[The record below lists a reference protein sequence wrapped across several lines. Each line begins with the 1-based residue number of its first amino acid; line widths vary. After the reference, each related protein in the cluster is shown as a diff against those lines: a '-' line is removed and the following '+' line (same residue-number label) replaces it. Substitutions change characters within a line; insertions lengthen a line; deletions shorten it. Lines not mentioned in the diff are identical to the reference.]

1 MKIVV
6 DTNVVFSAILNSE
19 SRIAL
24 ILISGKRHFSFY
36 SCEFLLEEL
45 NLHRDKLCK
54 LTKLPD
60 AELDEVIGM
69 VTKNITFI
77 NEAAI
82 PGPMYRTTER
92 LMKGND
98 LKDVPFVA
106 LAQELK
112 ARLWTGDKVLSKGLA
127 KSHPDLVTTA
137 TELFQRINELER

>member
-6 DTNVVFSAILNSE
+6 DTNIVFSAILNSE

-45 NLHRDKLCK
+45 SLHRDKLRK

-60 AELDEVIGM
+60 AELDEVVGM
-69 VTKNITFI
+69 VTRNITFI
-77 NEAAI
+77 HEAAI
-82 PGPMYRTTER
+82 PGPMYGATER

-98 LKDVPFVA
+98 HKDVPFVA

-112 ARLWTGDKVLSKGLA
+112 AKLWTGDKVLSKGPA
-127 KSHPDLVTTA
+127 TSHPDLVITA
-137 TELFQRINELER
+137 TELFRRINELER

>member
-6 DTNVVFSAILNSE
+6 DTNIVFSAILNSG

-24 ILISGKRHFSFY
+24 ILISGKRHFNFY

-45 NLHRDKLCK
+45 SVHRDKLRK

-60 AELDEVIGM
+60 TELDEVIGM

-77 NEAAI
+77 NESAI

-98 LKDVPFVA
+98 LKDVRACKVA
-106 LAQELK
+106 
-112 ARLWTGDKVLSKGLA
+112 
-127 KSHPDLVTTA
+127 H
-137 TELFQRINELER
+137 